1 MSLFNTPPVE
11 DLNKI
16 KAKHEAE
23 SMFID
28 MLGDMLLNS
37 SMPEERKTGLR
48 VLMAMKRAKDN
59 LAKKV
64 ERLCNPEQDHTEE
77 LCAKQ
82 KEALELLEKIN
93 AMVDGFDETVTLV
106 NKDTNEIKE

>member
-1 MSLFNTPPVE
+1 MSLFTPVE
-11 DLNKI
+11 DLNKM
-16 KAKHEAE
+16 KAKQEAE

-28 MLGDMLLNS
+28 MLGEMLLNS
-37 SMPEERKTGLR
+37 AIPEDRKTGLR
-48 VLMAMKRAKDN
+48 VLVSMKRAKDN

-77 LCAKQ
+77 LYAKQ

-93 AMVDGFDETVTLV
+93 AMIDGFDETVTPV

>member
-106 NKDTNEIKE
+106 NKDTNETNE